1 MDNKNVNSE
10 KDALLYEILGK
21 HMKEEENA
29 PQTMESLNAEL
40 DEFLSHAPE
49 EDSIRGSKKDEAADA
64 AEDKT
69 TDNASASNQDDAFK
83 DVDNVSD
90 NEADD
95 FAVDYSDLEDAK
107 ETVITKANPLP
118 RFGAGGIFIP
128 IVIIFTAAG
137 VVLGHIHPI
146 SYGVPTIAWLRY
158 LYIGFGLV
166 ALFLGINLII
176 NAISTEN
183 IFANIFLG
191 KLVTTG
197 VYSKTRNPMYAGL
210 IFISTGILFFSGN
223 AFMYILPVLFWW
235 FLSFLMQKTEEVIL
249 LERFGRDYMEY
260 MNNTYRIAPFSKNS
274 DNRPNVTEASDE
286 ANTGNASDE
295 ANIDKA

>member
-49 EDSIRGSKKDEAADA
+49 EDSIHGSQKGKAGNAVEDGT
-64 AEDKT
+64 AE
-69 TDNASASNQDDAFK
+69 NASTSDQDDAFK
-83 DVDNVSD
+83 DVDSVSD
-90 NEADD
+90 EAGS
-95 FAVDYSDLEDAK
+95 FAADYSDLEDA
-107 ETVITKANPLP
+107 ESTVVTKANPLP

-274 DNRPNVTEASDE
+274 DNRSKANEASDE

>member
-40 DEFLSHAPE
+40 DEFLSHEPE
-49 EDSIRGSKKDEAADA
+49 EDSIHGSKKG
-64 AEDKT
+64 
-69 TDNASASNQDDAFK
+69 
-83 DVDNVSD
+83 
-90 NEADD
+90 EADD
-95 FAVDYSDLEDAK
+95 FAVDYSDLEDAE

-274 DNRPNVTEASDE
+274 DNRSKPSDTSDE
-286 ANTGNASDE
+286 AGSKEAQDEDSSNEADNAS
-295 ANIDKA
+295 N